1 MFTRQQCSRYDYKR
15 VNLLLFTSS
24 LEGVSRRWRMAL
36 CKWGSYK
43 GNSSGCAKTRR
54 SWRRETRSWKLSSG
68 RPRMPA
74 KRTGIATR
82 PSWRDSTDGYG
93 AALRSS
99 SKNLSHSLTPWWSDN
114 LKLTHCRSN
123 SWRRSWKNRML
134 KKRWRQAEK
143 KSNSL
148 SPTYS
153 WWCLA
158 LFYRPL
164 FPLLFIIYNRST
176 LSACSLLIK
185 TLCVIT
191 YVWQQLRDSS
201 QERLALL
208 EARLTEEQDWRK
220 QLEADLSAA
229 QAALRK
235 DKEVHWSPQK
245 INTITKIAEI
255 QFFKV
260 KSNPCVLLTC
270 N

>member
-1 MFTRQQCSRYDYKR
+1 
-15 VNLLLFTSS
+15 
-24 LEGVSRRWRMAL
+24 
-36 CKWGSYK
+36 
-43 GNSSGCAKTRR
+43 
-54 SWRRETRSWKLSSG
+54 
-68 RPRMPA
+68 MPA

-114 LKLTHCRSN
+114 LKLTSCRSN

-134 KKRWRQAEK
+134 KKRWRQTEK

-158 LFYRPL
+158 LFSRPL
-164 FPLLFIIYNRST
+164 FPLLFIIYNRYT

-260 KSNPCVLLTC
+260 KSNPRVLLTR
-270 N
+270 NEPILPVQGVADRRARAEEAEAGGQKSSDRMSTRENAHQEPHPSEGWKSRSGGKG